1 MKFLEVPSIRTKEKI
16 VKSRLKRTSIIATL
30 GPSSNNEDTIYKMVQ
45 EGVNVFR
52 LNFSHGT
59 HAEHAELIRI
69 IRKIEAD
76 IKQPIGIL
84 GDLSGPKIRIGN
96 FENGQIFLKE
106 GDSFQITVDL
116 QVLGNQHIVST
127 TYEYLVRDLSP
138 GDKILLDDGKLTL
151 IAESKT
157 HNAVNFKVMEGG
169 ILKDKKGMNMPGIRL
184 SIDSITEKD
193 KVDFKFILEHELD
206 FTALSFVRSAECI
219 NELRS
224 LASKINVHADIQ
236 IVAKIEKP
244 EALSEL
250 DNIID
255 VSDVIMIARGDL
267 GVELPIERVP
277 AIQKDIIARCRAKG
291 VPVITATQMLESMI
305 TNSRPTRAETTDVFN
320 AIVDGTDAVMLSGET
335 ASGAHPVLSVKMM
348 TAIAKE
354 AEETLE
360 NNPPFTLAPKTGV
373 KRSIANTVALTAC
386 QSAIDLKAKAIVA
399 LTKLGTTAR
408 RISHYHPP
416 IPIVALSTSKK
427 ICRRMSLY
435 YGVIVVAIPELYTTD
450 EMFLE
455 CELAI
460 RNFGLA
466 KYGDIAI
473 IVAGIPMGDEG
484 STNLIKIHQL
494 K

>member
-1 MKFLEVPSIRTKEKI
+1 
-16 VKSRLKRTSIIATL
+16 VKSRIKRTSIIATL
-30 GPSSNNEDTIYKMVQ
+30 GPSSNDKDTIYKMVQ

-59 HAEHAELIRI
+59 HAEHAELIHI
-69 IRKIEAD
+69 IREVEFD

-84 GDLSGPKIRIGN
+84 GDLSGPKIRIGK
-96 FENGQIFLKE
+96 FENGQILLKE
-106 GDSFQITVDL
+106 GDAFQITIDPETVGT
-116 QVLGNQHIVST
+116 QQQVST
-127 TYEYLVRDLSP
+127 TYEYLVRDLTP

-157 HNAVNFKVMEGG
+157 HNAVNFRVLEGG
-169 ILKDKKGMNMPGIRL
+169 ILKDKKGMNMPGVPL

-193 KVDFKFILEHELD
+193 KADFKFILEHELD
-206 FTALSFVRSAECI
+206 FAALSFVRSAECI

-224 LASKINVHADIQ
+224 LAHDTDIQ

-244 EALSEL
+244 EALSDL
-250 DNIID
+250 DSIID

-277 AIQKDIIARCRAKG
+277 AIQKDIIARCRAKSI
-291 VPVITATQMLESMI
+291 PVITATQMLESMI
-305 TNSRPTRAETTDVFN
+305 SSSRPTRAETTDVFN

-335 ASGAHPVLSVKMM
+335 ASGAYPVLSVKMM

-360 NNPPFTLAPKTGV
+360 NNPNQTVSLKTGV

-408 RISHYHPP
+408 RISNYHPP
-416 IPIVALSTSKK
+416 LPLVALSTSKK
-427 ICRRMSLY
+427 ICRRMTLY
-435 YGVIVVAIPELYTTD
+435 YGVIVVPVPELYNTD
-450 EMFLE
+450 EIFLE
-455 CELAI
+455 CERAI

-484 STNLIKIHQL
+484 NTNLIKIHQL